1 MDAEQVD
8 LLEYIGWHEEVCDIG
23 PAPIAEMSDFL
34 STAADEASMDQLAC
48 YDESAFNQMS
58 SMFGENIKQLLELG
72 PEGLCGMLH
81 ICLFI
86 FTLTVLLCLYS
97 LLVKSSIY
105 NTTVV

>member
-8 LLEYIGWHEEVCDIG
+8 LLDYIGWHEEVRDIG

-34 STAADEASMDQLAC
+34 STAADEEWQDLLNLHDDST
-48 YDESAFNQMS
+48 FNQMS
-58 SMFGENIKQLLELG
+58 RMLGEDIELERA
-72 PEGLCGMLH
+72 EKRCGMLH

-86 FTLTVLLCLYS
+86 FTLSVLLCLYS
-97 LLVKSSIY
+97 LLVQSSFY